1 MARLRLEF
9 NVHNGHHK
17 LTAVSWVMG
26 SLTAARL
33 FQCLIISIVNG
44 MTRLRL
50 EFNIHNGHHKLTFE
64 SWVG

>member
-17 LTAVSWVMG
+17 LTADETWVG
-26 SLTAARL
+26 NLTAAGL

-44 MTRLRL
+44 MARLRL
-50 EFNIHNGHHKLTFE
+50 EFNIHNGHHKLTFD